1 MDSSKARSE
10 AAGETPQ
17 AESQRP
23 PAKKRRRSYL
33 PAHERRRRIILAA
46 QEVFA
51 SSSLKGAR
59 TRELAKAAKINQATL
74 FEHFE
79 SKEDLFIAAVVQPL
93 LDLMRGAR
101 DRARA
106 YEAAASPEDML
117 ALAQV
122 TSQRHLETMAK
133 IYPLLVAALF
143 SDPKL
148 GKKLYCEQIAPLI
161 KERGEAMRR
170 LVKDKIDSEL
180 LNLAIFGMFFAVAMD
195 RAFTG
200 KTEDLSEVARQV
212 TDLIAFGF
220 APQALR
226 AHHREQGDAETA

>member
-1 MDSSKARSE
+1 MDGVKTSAVPEEETSRTVSGPAEPS
-10 AAGETPQ
+10 AAP
-17 AESQRP
+17 
-23 PAKKRRRSYL
+23 KRRRAYL

-51 SSSLKGAR
+51 RSSLQGAR
-59 TRELAKAAKINQATL
+59 TRDLARAAEINQATL

-101 DRARA
+101 DRAKA
-106 YEAAASPEDML
+106 YEAAASPGDML

-122 TSQRHLETMAK
+122 ISQRHLETTVE

-143 SDPKL
+143 SDPQL

-161 KERGEAMRR
+161 RERSAAMQH
-170 LVKDKIDSEL
+170 LVKDGMDPDL
-180 LNLAIFGMFFAVAMD
+180 VNLAIFGIFFAVAMD

-200 KTEDLSEVARQV
+200 KTENLTDVARQV
-212 TDLIAFGF
+212 TDLVAFGF
-220 APQALR
+220 ARDRQK
-226 AHHREQGDAETA
+226 D